1 MPSPATH
8 SPATLLK
15 LSAAVAVLTIALKT
29 LAWSLT
35 GSVGL
40 LSDAMESFVNLAGAL
55 FALWM
60 VAIAQRPADAD
71 HPYGHHKAEYFSA
84 GFEGLLVLG
93 AGAGIVWA
101 CILRL
106 LQPQPLA
113 QLDIGLALSVLSS
126 GLNAAL
132 AWVLFR
138 GARAARSMAL
148 EADARHLMTDVWT
161 SAGVVAGLLGVAVT
175 GWHWLDPVIGIAV
188 AANILREGARLV
200 WKSSQGLMDSALA
213 PALATRIAQLLEGFV
228 QREAGAPIRI
238 DHVATRDAG
247 HRHFADLHL
256 HVPGDWSL
264 ARAAALRDEI
274 EHALMQAVPG
284 LLVSIQLLPL
294 GLEARAV
301 APSAADARPG

>member
-1 MPSPATH
+1 MASPPAR

-29 LAWSLT
+29 LAWALT
-35 GSVGL
+35 GSIGL

-60 VAIAQRPADAD
+60 VGIAQRPADAD

-84 GFEGLLVLG
+84 GFEGLLVMG

-101 CILRL
+101 SVNRL
-106 LQPQPLA
+106 LQPQALA

-126 GLNAAL
+126 VFNAAL

-161 SAGVVAGLLGVAVT
+161 SVGVVAGLLTVAFT
-175 GWHWLDPVIGIAV
+175 GWQWLDPAIGIAV
-188 AANILREGARLV
+188 AANIVREGARLV
-200 WKSSQGLMDSALA
+200 WKSSQGLMDSALE
-213 PALATRIAQLLEGFV
+213 PALAAQITELLAGFV
-228 QREAGAPIRI
+228 ARERAAPIRI

-247 HRHFADLHL
+247 HRRFADLHL
-256 HVPGDWSL
+256 HVPGDWRL

-274 EHALMQAVPG
+274 EQALMQAVPG

-301 APSAADARPG
+301 APPTDTAA

>member
-1 MPSPATH
+1 MASPPVR

-29 LAWSLT
+29 LAWALT
-35 GSVGL
+35 GSIGL

-60 VAIAQRPADAD
+60 VGIAQRPADAD

-84 GFEGLLVLG
+84 GFEGLLVMG

-101 CILRL
+101 SVNRL
-106 LQPQPLA
+106 LQPQALA

-126 GLNAAL
+126 VLNAAL

-161 SAGVVAGLLGVAVT
+161 SVGVVAGLLTVAFT
-175 GWHWLDPVIGIAV
+175 GWQWLDPAIGIAV
-188 AANILREGARLV
+188 AANIVREGARLV
-200 WKSSQGLMDSALA
+200 WKSSQGLMDSALE
-213 PALATRIAQLLEGFV
+213 PALAAQITELLAGFV
-228 QREAGAPIRI
+228 ARERAAPIRI

-247 HRHFADLHL
+247 HRRFADLHL
-256 HVPGDWSL
+256 HVPGDWRL

-274 EHALMQAVPG
+274 EQALMQAVPG

-301 APSAADARPG
+301 APPTDTAA